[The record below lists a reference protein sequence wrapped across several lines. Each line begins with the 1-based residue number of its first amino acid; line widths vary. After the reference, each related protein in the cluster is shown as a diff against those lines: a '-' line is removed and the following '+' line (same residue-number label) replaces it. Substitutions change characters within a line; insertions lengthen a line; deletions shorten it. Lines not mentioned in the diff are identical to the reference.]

1 MWTDGGKCSQG
12 FGYENPYEVPK
23 RAGGI
28 IDPHSIVHVAW
39 LPVASWPRS
48 GCEWSSACFLLYS
61 WSMYRE
67 RRNQRRFILSR
78 GVVMQ
83 EVQAVLVVQKFQ
95 TAASHHVEDIVP
107 QRFSNRPPVLPV
119 LRPLR
124 HLARQNLNK
133 GGR

>member
-1 MWTDGGKCSQG
+1 
-12 FGYENPYEVPK
+12 
-23 RAGGI
+23 
-28 IDPHSIVHVAW
+28 
-39 LPVASWPRS
+39 
-48 GCEWSSACFLLYS
+48 
-61 WSMYRE
+61 
-67 RRNQRRFILSR
+67 
-78 GVVMQ
+78 MQ

-95 TAASHHVEDIVP
+95 TAASHNVEDIVP